1 LGADPLKQAAA
12 GHTMIAGAVALTVYA
27 VVAVLALHRFG
38 VAPCC
43 AAWAILALAVYPVL
57 S

>member
-12 GHTMIAGAVALTVYA
+12 GHTMVAGAVALTVYA